1 MSRIKCGGLKN
12 DPIGT
17 TPVIMPKNADVS
29 RLSVPMAVNS
39 RSSADQR
46 VQPYLAGDD
55 HYACQGA
62 CRVDLTTPGDE
73 MCVQAASCERRAKSG
88 ACSGNRPMPTR

>member
-17 TPVIMPKNADVS
+17 TPGDHAENADVS

-39 RSSADQR
+39 RSSEDQKSATVSGGR
-46 VQPYLAGDD
+46 RSLRMSGGLSRRPDD
-55 HYACQGA
+55 
-62 CRVDLTTPGDE
+62 T
-73 MCVQAASCERRAKSG
+73 RR
-88 ACSGNRPMPTR
+88 